1 MWVHHRFLRWSPCF
15 SSFYFAVLC
24 YFVLF
29 VIVLCLVCPVLFII
43 VLCIVCRVLFVIVL
57 CLVCPVLFVIAL
69 CLVCPVL
76 FVIVCVLC
84 VLCCLSSLC
93 VLCAVCCQC
102 IWIVHSWL
110 SDRFSYTLIYYAYIL
125 YSMKEWRSPVSYV
138 TSVTC
143 ASELSIFDC
152 FLIRLFIIY
161 VF

>member
-1 MWVHHRFLRWSPCF
+1 MRACGFTIVFFGEVPVAHLFTLLCCAILCCLSLFCVLCALCCL
-15 SSFYFAVLC
+15 SSFCVLC
-24 YFVLF
+24 AVC
-29 VIVLCLVCPVLFII
+29 CLSSF
-43 VLCIVCRVLFVIVL
+43 
-57 CLVCPVLFVIAL
+57 
-69 CLVCPVL
+69 
-76 FVIVCVLC
+76 CVLC

-143 ASELSIFDC
+143 ASQLSIFYC